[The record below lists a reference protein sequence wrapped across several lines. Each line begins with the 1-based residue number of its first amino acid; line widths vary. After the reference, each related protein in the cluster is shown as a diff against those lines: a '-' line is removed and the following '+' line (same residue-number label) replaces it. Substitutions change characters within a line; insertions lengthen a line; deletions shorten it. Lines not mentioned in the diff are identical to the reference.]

1 LRLSRNFGFA
11 AFLLFLGAGLAATGC
26 GYHVVGRANTLPE
39 GARTIA
45 IPAFANQTTQYRIE
59 QILTQAVA
67 HEFISRTKYRVVP
80 YAEGADLVLQGEV
93 TSLASGAVLYDSTT
107 GRATTVLVT
116 VGLRVSMHDSAGK
129 SLYQNNNFVFRE
141 PYEISEDIPSFFQE
155 EGPALDRMSRDFA
168 AQLVSDVLENF

>member
-1 LRLSRNFGFA
+1 MRLNRDFGCA
-11 AFLLFLGAGLAATGC
+11 AIFVLLGAGLTATGC

-45 IPAFANQTTQYRIE
+45 IPAFVNRTTEYRIE
-59 QILTQAVA
+59 QILTQAVV
-67 HEFISRTKYRVVP
+67 HEFVARTKYRVVP
-80 YAEGADLVLQGEV
+80 ETEDADLVLQGEV
-93 TSLASGAVLYDSTT
+93 TSLAGGAVLYDTIT

-155 EGPALDRMSRDFA
+155 ESPALDRMSRDFA
-168 AQLVSDVLENF
+168 DQLVSDVLENF